1 MDFLDNATLWV
12 GISFLIFISLIIKPL
27 VASTKKK
34 LGENIET
41 IEKKLKEAKS
51 IQDEASHLLSQ
62 YKTEKSKIDEKINLM
77 INNAKLEA
85 TNIEKD
91 MKLNIKNTISKK
103 EKDFDQ
109 KIKQVKL
116 KIEKEISSEILKAA
130 TDVTKLRILK
140 DLSDDKNDNI
150 IRKSINEIKLKI
162 K

>member
-12 GISFLIFISLIIKPL
+12 GISFLIFIGLIIKPL
-27 VASTKKK
+27 VGSTKKK

-85 TNIEKD
+85 SNIEKD